1 MTIRRLALNEATR
14 LAVSGCAD
22 DIDRLLEH
30 LDERASFADCKVIDY
45 ALGLVESLEG
55 RQQIRHYLFAGSPI
69 QRNYAALFF
78 KRRRAVEILED
89 AVACGCIDVV
99 QAYAR

>member
-1 MTIRRLALNEATR
+1 MLIERLSLSEATR
-14 LAVSGCAD
+14 LAHSGRAS
-22 DIDRLLEH
+22 DIDRLLMQ
-30 LDERASFADCKVIDY
+30 LDDRASFADCKVIDY
-45 ALGLVESLEG
+45 ALGLVDNLEG
-55 RQQIRHYLFAGSPI
+55 RQQIRHYLFTGSQI

-89 AVACGCIDVV
+89 AVACGCIDAV